1 MMKINKMAEITAHLM
16 VWIILLGFPF
26 FFISRQS
33 IYIYWDMYI
42 SFMAVPISW
51 MIVFYLNYL
60 WLVPST
66 MFKQRTRTYL
76 VANAVIIAAL
86 GLGLHEAQDKGY
98 IGPRPYETTLKVGQQ
113 ESNHLMP
120 PTWFFFSRDLLTLI
134 LSAGLGATIRM
145 STRWREAEVAR
156 QEAEKNKT
164 EAELKNLKN
173 QLNPHFLLNTLN
185 NIYALIAFDSNKA
198 QEAVHDLSKLL
209 RYMLY
214 DNQSTRVPLNNE
226 ADFIR
231 NYIELMRIRLSSNV
245 TVETH
250 IDIAL
255 DTHTVIA
262 PLIYI
267 SLIENAF
274 KHGVSSLHK
283 SYVRIRLQEEEHGQV
298 VCEIRNSN
306 FPKTYHDKS
315 GHGIGLEQVAKRL
328 DLVYKDKYHWEKGVE
343 GIEYRSILV
352 IDTN

>member
-1 MMKINKMAEITAHLM
+1 MMRMNKIAEITAHLM

-33 IYIYWDMYI
+33 INIYWDIYI
-42 SFMAVPISW
+42 SFMAVPLSW

-60 WLVPST
+60 WLVPRI

-76 VANAVIIAAL
+76 IANAIIIAVL
-86 GLGLHEAQDKGY
+86 GLGLHEAQNKGY
-98 IGPRPYETTLKVGQQ
+98 IGPRPYKETTKKVDQQ
-113 ESNHLMP
+113 ESP

-274 KHGVSSLHK
+274 KHGVSPSQK
-283 SYVRIRLQEEEHGQV
+283 SYVRIKLYEEKNGQV

-328 DLVYKDKYHWEKGVE
+328 DFIYKGKYRWEKGVE
-343 GIEYRSILV
+343 DKEYRSLLV